1 MPSLD
6 SHLLKIAQQSA
17 QQFVRMNKVALH
29 AGKLFCLQV
38 TLDTQ
43 IIKMKTFKT
52 IALLVLLALPMMVS
66 AGNNDAGL
74 IVGAEAEKKLNKKLS
89 LAIEAE
95 FRSRND
101 FRTAD
106 RISLGLNGSY
116 KITKWLK
123 AELGYQLLIDN
134 NHEKISYN
142 APTIDDDGN
151 KVVNYNNWRPSYW
164 GTRHRFYALLTG
176 SYKLNRV
183 EFSLREGWRYT
194 YRPEHT
200 TKRYDFDNAMWED
213 KVINTKHYHVLRS
226 RFKVEWDIPKWK
238 FDPWASIELFNNLS
252 LDKIRYAAGIDYTI
266 KKKHAFSLFYRY
278 QQVYDKDEEEGNIHN
293 IGLSY
298 KFKF

>member
-1 MPSLD
+1 
-6 SHLLKIAQQSA
+6 
-17 QQFVRMNKVALH
+17 
-29 AGKLFCLQV
+29 
-38 TLDTQ
+38 
-43 IIKMKTFKT
+43 MKTFKT

-142 APTIDDDGN
+142 EPTIDDDGN
-151 KVVNYNNWRPSYW
+151 QVVNYNNWRPSYW

-213 KVINTKHYHVLRS
+213 KVINTKHYHILRS
-226 RFKVEWDIPKWK
+226 RFKVE
-238 FDPWASIELFNNLS
+238 
-252 LDKIRYAAGIDYTI
+252 
-266 KKKHAFSLFYRY
+266 
-278 QQVYDKDEEEGNIHN
+278 
-293 IGLSY
+293 
-298 KFKF
+298 